1 MVSLCHNTNMKVIH
15 ISIRELLSA
24 QAALFVAIG
33 LQAIT
38 WHNNGSMAY
47 GPHPLIMLSEL
58 ALAVLLGISALNPI
72 LFVRSV
78 YRTMS
83 FILLGVISVENIT
96 SMAVVIRML
105 ISNSTAITGFALLGS
120 AVAIFLTNIIV
131 FALWYWEIDS
141 PGLTGKK
148 WSRHDKDFQFTQ
160 YDLAKEFPG
169 WRPTF
174 ADYLYIS
181 VTNAVNFA
189 PADTRPL
196 TRQSKMLMGIQA
208 LVSATTLALVIARSV
223 SILG

>member
-1 MVSLCHNTNMKVIH
+1 MKNIPH
-15 ISIRELLSA
+15 ITGQELMSA

-47 GPHPLIMLSEL
+47 GPHPLIMASEL
-58 ALAVLLGISALNPI
+58 ALAILLGISALNPV
-72 LFVRSV
+72 LFVRSI

-83 FILLGVISVENIT
+83 FVLLAVISLENIT
-96 SMAVVIRML
+96 SMVVVIRML

-141 PGLTGKK
+141 PGLSGKK
-148 WSRHDKDFQFTQ
+148 WSKHDKDFQFTQ
-160 YDLAKEFPG
+160 YDLEREFPT
-169 WRPTF
+169 WRPIFT
-174 ADYLYIS
+174 DYLYVS
-181 VTNAVNFA
+181 VTNAINFA
-189 PADTRPL
+189 PADTRPV
-196 TRQSKMLMGIQA
+196 TRQAKVLMGAQA
-208 LVSATTLALVIARSV
+208 LISATTLALIIARSV

>member
-1 MVSLCHNTNMKVIH
+1 MKNIPH
-15 ISIRELLSA
+15 ISGKELLTA
-24 QAALFVAIG
+24 QIALFVAIG

-47 GPHPLIMLSEL
+47 GPHPLIMVSEL
-58 ALAVLLGISALNPI
+58 ALAVLLGISALNPV
-72 LFVRSV
+72 LFVRSI

-83 FILLGVISVENIT
+83 FVLLGLISVENLT
-96 SMAVVIRML
+96 SMIVVVRL
-105 ISNSTAITGFALLGS
+105 LVTNATSITGFALLGS

-141 PGLTGKK
+141 PGLSGKK
-148 WSRHDKDFQFTQ
+148 WSKHDKDFQFTQ
-160 YDLAKEFPG
+160 YELPHEFPT

-174 ADYLYIS
+174 TDYLYVS
-181 VTNAVNFA
+181 VTNAINFA

-196 TRQSKMLMGIQA
+196 TRQAKLLMGVQA
-208 LVSATTLALVIARSV
+208 LISVTTLALVIARSV